1 MKQFIFSLPRNIIR
15 CFRGRLILWHLLAI
29 VLTVILVTSGF
40 DGWYFK
46 TLNTPEIRQW
56 MMPAAGIGFL
66 VPIFLPLF
74 LLLSGYVAQSASY
87 RTAGYALLQAVIVGL
102 LISSTYKAFT
112 GRQHPHRD
120 GVEDLS
126 HEFHFGFLR
135 HGVFW
140 GWPSSHTT
148 IAFAMAVTICILNP
162 KRRWLRAVALSYAF
176 YIGIGISTT
185 IHWFSDFVAGAIIG
199 SVIGSVV
206 GKSFL
211 RFEASEAIKTP
222 LSG

>member
-1 MKQFIFSLPRNIIR
+1 MKPFIFSLPANIVS
-15 CFRGRLILWHLLAI
+15 CFKGRLILWHLLAI

-66 VPIFLPLF
+66 VPVFLPLF
-74 LLLSGYVAQSASY
+74 LLLCGYLLQNARY
-87 RTAGYALLQAVIVGL
+87 RTAGYAIAQAVVIGL

-112 GRQHPHRD
+112 GREHPRRD
-120 GVEDLS
+120 GIEDLS
-126 HEFHFGFLR
+126 QTFHFGFLR

-148 IAFAMAVTICILNP
+148 IAFAMAVTVCVLNP
-162 KRRWLRAVALSYAF
+162 KRQWLRVVAVAYAL

-199 SVIGSVV
+199 SVIGTVV
-206 GKSFL
+206 GRSFL
-211 RFEASEAIKTP
+211 HREAN
-222 LSG
+222 GQ